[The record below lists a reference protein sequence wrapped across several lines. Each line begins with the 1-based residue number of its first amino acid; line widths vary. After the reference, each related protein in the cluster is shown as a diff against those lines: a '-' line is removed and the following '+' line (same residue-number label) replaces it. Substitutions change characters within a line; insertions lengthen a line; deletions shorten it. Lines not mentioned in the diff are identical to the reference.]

1 MKPLKLG
8 FAGKL
13 GQTFIHSK
21 LTPVI
26 AIASILLGLMA
37 VYLTPKEEELLEL
50 YLPRIWAIIERLAEE
65 MLASE
70 GKDFEQ
76 LAAEEIKALLPSA
89 IQLYKG
95 IHNGF

>member
-1 MKPLKLG
+1 M
-8 FAGKL
+8 
-13 GQTFIHSK
+13 
-21 LTPVI
+21 
-26 AIASILLGLMA
+26 
-37 VYLTPKEEELLEL
+37 LTPKEEELLEL